1 MRETVVCPQFYY
13 GRNFVM
19 CITGLSDE
27 HAKGLTAMYD
37 LAFVNERELAAH
49 LSRLF

>member
-1 MRETVVCPQFYY
+1 
-13 GRNFVM
+13 M

-37 LAFVNERELAAH
+37 LTFVNEHDLATQLA
-49 LSRLF
+49 RLY